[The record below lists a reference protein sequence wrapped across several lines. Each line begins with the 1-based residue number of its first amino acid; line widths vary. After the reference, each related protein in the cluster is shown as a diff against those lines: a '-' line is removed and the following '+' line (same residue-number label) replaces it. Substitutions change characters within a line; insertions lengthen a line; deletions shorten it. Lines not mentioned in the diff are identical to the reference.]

1 MSTKQ
6 KKKEYGKRKKKKN
19 LHHREISKE
28 KEGDTSNIEHKQWYV
43 DIVTCTFIMIG
54 EYY

>member
-6 KKKEYGKRKKKKN
+6 KKKSMEKEKKKN

-43 DIVTCTFIMIG
+43 DIVT
-54 EYY
+54 